1 MQLMGLDWEVELE
14 LIMDFL
20 IELWSVVWETHLDEY
35 VPHRNLINWN

>member
-20 IELWSVVWETHLDEY
+20 VELWSVVWETHLEEY
-35 VPHRNLINWN
+35 IPPWHASVAT